1 VSLSIFQI
9 EAIQKI
15 LLNTVF
21 VSIPEEIYFVL
32 FTYIMMGEFDQWKD
46 EDCKRLFQP
55 WDYPRILIPAI
66 SSAVVSNVLRYTGAG
81 SDVVTLGTFFML
93 FFGIVAMGDIFNNAG
108 ALKWMGKV
116 ILFLL
121 LGSLLGGLCEFIYV
135 PFLLYGTGESLLIIN
150 DNIFLNFL
158 FSLPARFLE
167 FSIIIFLLVYKRSLL
182 KARIVKM
189 IVESKFLVTL
199 TIAALIVN
207 LNFYIIMY
215 NIICYNKALTLL
227 SAGLRIAVVLGVCL
241 FPIINLSAL
250 VWCTYYVK
258 NNEAVRKKAASETLR
273 KIAAELKSHLEGGNR
288 DHLVWVL
295 NGLVANLQVV
305 ADELYCEERRNG
317 R

>member
-1 VSLSIFQI
+1 
-9 EAIQKI
+9 
-15 LLNTVF
+15 
-21 VSIPEEIYFVL
+21 
-32 FTYIMMGEFDQWKD
+32 
-46 EDCKRLFQP
+46 
-55 WDYPRILIPAI
+55 
-66 SSAVVSNVLRYTGAG
+66 
-81 SDVVTLGTFFML
+81 
-93 FFGIVAMGDIFNNAG
+93 MGDIFNNAG

-121 LGSLLGGLCEFIYV
+121 LGSLLGGLCEFLYV

-150 DNIFLNFL
+150 DNMFLNFL

-167 FSIIIFLLVYKRSLL
+167 FSIIIFLLVHKRSLL
-182 KARIVKM
+182 KARIIKM

-207 LNFYIIMY
+207 LYFYIIMY
-215 NIICYNKALTLL
+215 NIICYNKALTVL
-227 SAGLRIAVVLGVCL
+227 SAGLRFTVVLGVCL

-273 KIAAELKSHLEGGNR
+273 KIAAELKSYSEGGNR